1 MEPSSEPF
9 VAAILLAAGRSSR
22 MGAGLPRKPFLPL
35 RGRSVLEHA
44 CQAFEQS
51 ISVREIVL
59 VAHEDDIPHMVE
71 LRARGVLG
79 LKLAAIVAGG
89 AERTDSVRAGARA
102 LASRAEVVLV
112 HDVARPLVR
121 SARIEAVA
129 RAAHESGAAVLA
141 FPVHD
146 TIKRSRDGR
155 AAHETLDRHE
165 LWVARTPQGFRHQR
179 LREMLERAALDGFRP
194 TDDAAIH
201 ERYFGP
207 VTIVVDEPFNL
218 KLTTPE
224 DLVLAEAFL
233 GAQEP
238 KR

>member
-1 MEPSSEPF
+1 MEPSSEPY

-44 CQAFEQS
+44 CQAFEQTS
-51 ISVREIVL
+51 SVLEIVL
-59 VAHEDDIPHMVE
+59 VAHEDDIPHMME
-71 LRARGVLG
+71 LRARGALG
-79 LKLAAIVAGG
+79 AKLAAIVAGG
-89 AERTDSVRAGARA
+89 AERTDSVRAGAGA

-129 RAAHESGAAVLA
+129 RAANESGAALLA

-155 AAHETLDRHE
+155 SAHETLHRDE
-165 LWVARTPQGFRHQR
+165 LWVARTPQGFRHAR

-194 TDDAAIH
+194 TDDAALH

-207 VTIVVDEPFNL
+207 VTIVLDEPFNL

-224 DLVLAEAFL
+224 DLVLAEAYL
-233 GAQEP
+233 GTEET

>member
-22 MGAGLPRKPFLPL
+22 MGAGLPRKPFLAL

-51 ISVREIVL
+51 IWVREIVL
-59 VAHEDDIPHMVE
+59 VAHEDDLLRMAE

-79 LKLAAIVAGG
+79 AKLAAIVAGG
-89 AERTDSVRAGARA
+89 PERTDSVRAGVHA
-102 LASRAEVVLV
+102 LASRAEVVLI

-121 SARIEAVA
+121 TARIEAVA
-129 RAAHESGAAVLA
+129 RAARESGAAVLA

-155 AAHETLDRHE
+155 SAHETLDRDG
-165 LWVARTPQGFRHQR
+165 LWVARTPQGFRGER
-179 LREMLERAALDGFRP
+179 LREMLERAARDGFRP
-194 TDDAAIH
+194 TDDAALH
-201 ERYFGP
+201 ERYHGP

-224 DLVLAEAFL
+224 DLALAEAFL
-233 GAQEP
+233 SVQEA